1 MQVCNILF
9 KFIFNTSDANR
20 LEFTIFRLQFRYL
33 GRLKQTIRLIFP
45 ANFATTENLFT
56 EFSQ

>member
-1 MQVCNILF
+1 MQIDLNLPFFGYSFDIWGV
-9 KFIFNTSDANR
+9 
-20 LEFTIFRLQFRYL
+20 
-33 GRLKQTIRLIFP
+33 LKQTIRLIFP